1 MSNYTQNLTVCQDH
15 LGLDALLDTPDKSG
29 LRGAG
34 VRAHANA
41 CTPAHV
47 HRSNYQLPQ
56 VWADYLNTFNPWS
69 WYGHF
74 TFRSYPHP
82 ETAIK
87 TFDLWVH
94 KLNRAIFGCRYYKR
108 PLSGVSWARASELQR
123 RGVIHFHAILGRI
136 PEASNVKRLTW
147 MDMWYT
153 LGGICRIMRYESGK
167 GAEYYMSKSTYA
179 WKHGEIDLSGN
190 LPQLPITW

>member
-1 MSNYTQNLTVCQDH
+1 MDYTHFSTVCQDQP
-15 LGLDALLDTPDKSG
+15 GLDAFLDTPDKSG
-29 LRGAG
+29 LRGGGERRTHKLA
-34 VRAHANA
+34 
-41 CTPAHV
+41 TSPALA

-74 TFRSYPHP
+74 TFRYYPHP

-94 KLNRAIFGCRYYKR
+94 KLNRAIYGCRYYKR
-108 PLSGVSWARASELQR
+108 PLSGISWARASELQR

-136 PEASNVKRLTW
+136 PDNVKRLAW
-147 MDMWYT
+147 MDVWYK
-153 LGGICRIMRYESGK
+153 LGGICRIVRYESGK

-190 LPQLPITW
+190 LVQLSITL